1 MNKVDFEKGT
11 KRKCASC
18 STMFYDFNKNPII
31 CPACGAEVSLR
42 TNVTKRGRP
51 SKASTAEVVS
61 KETKD
66 DLVLD
71 DIEVSDDTLVSDD
84 LIPNLSRML
93 LSDLF
98 DVDSIPDMI
107 IPLNPYLPIC
117 IVRIISARS
126 VDITSTLF

>member
-51 SKASTAEVVS
+51 SKASTAGVAS

-71 DIEVSDDTLVSDD
+71 DIEVSDDTLVSDED
-84 LIPNLSRML
+84 IG
-93 LSDLF
+93 D
-98 DVDSIPDMI
+98 DSENVENI
-107 IPLNPYLPIC
+107 IEIDKDKDKDEEG
-117 IVRIISARS
+117 I
-126 VDITSTLF
+126 